1 MTRSMRRTQWATG
14 SAVALA
20 LIFAGAATVATS
32 GTDSAADTADSASA
46 GVAAVPAAD
55 SADAGFARDMAV
67 HH

>member
-46 GVAAVPAAD
+46 GVAA
-55 SADAGFARDMAV
+55 R
-67 HH
+67 